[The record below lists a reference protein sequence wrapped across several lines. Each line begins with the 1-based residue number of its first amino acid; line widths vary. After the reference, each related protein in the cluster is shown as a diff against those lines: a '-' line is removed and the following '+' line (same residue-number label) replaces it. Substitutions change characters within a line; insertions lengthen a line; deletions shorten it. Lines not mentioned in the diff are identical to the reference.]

1 MVAGSGADY
10 DYQPVPKESHVTAD
24 AMRCLGA
31 SGYSIAEALV
41 MVPNVPGLYA
51 LHARPAIWTLLG
63 FEDRGR
69 GVPLYV
75 GKAEKSLVS
84 RDLKTHFSS
93 GQTGSSTLRRSF
105 AALLRES
112 LDLHAIPR
120 NPAKPGYFSM
130 FALSSEGDQTLTDW
144 MREHLTLAVWP
155 KPADEICIL
164 DDVETAVLDQWQPPM
179 NLAKVRQPSPSLK
192 AARKHM
198 ADVARGWVAARS

>member
-1 MVAGSGADY
+1 
-10 DYQPVPKESHVTAD
+10 
-24 AMRCLGA
+24 MRSLGL

-41 MVPNVPGLYA
+41 RVPNLPGLYA
-51 LHARPAIWTLLG
+51 LHARPEVWVLLD

-75 GKAEKSLVS
+75 GKAEESLVS

-93 GQTGSSTLRRSF
+93 GKTGSSTLRRSF
-105 AALLRES
+105 AALLREL

-120 NPAKPGYFSM
+120 NPAKPGHYSM
-130 FALSSEGDQTLTDW
+130 FALASAGDQALTDW

-155 KPADEICIL
+155 KPADENCVL

-179 NLAKVRQPSPSLK
+179 NLAKVRYPSPRLK
-192 AARKHM
+192 AARKQM
-198 ADVARGWVAARS
+198 ADEARAFAAAHS